1 LEFYNGTDWVEII
14 SDYFPSG
21 SVILGWGKV

>member
-21 SVILGWGKV
+21 STILG